1 MKKIIKRNQVIIAA
15 LAIMIVVAGYLNL
28 SGDPIEESVNGGKSG
43 KTSVTPVAG
52 LSEGTGDIFTV
63 ADDGEFPP
71 IETNQ
76 TEDPA
81 VSPTGE
87 ANAEDTEET
96 AATNG
101 EEASADGAATGE
113 EVASVDG
120 EENAQADGEEVASAN
135 EAQDETPGTAILA
148 STRLSADFFTGAKLS
163 REQVRAQNKETLMS
177 IVNDQ
182 SISEDLKKDAI
193 SALVAMTENAEM
205 EDVTESLLE
214 AKGFDD
220 VVVHIEEESVDVIL
234 NAASLTEAQ
243 TAQIEDIVMR
253 KTGAGAEDIVITH
266 AVMED

>member
-1 MKKIIKRNQVIIAA
+1 MKKILKRNQVIIAA

-28 SGDPIEESVNGGKSG
+28 SGDPIEETVNGGKNG
-43 KTSVTPVAG
+43 KTTVTPVAG

-63 ADDGEFPP
+63 ADDGEFPSL
-71 IETNQ
+71 ETDQSDNPSA
-76 TEDPA
+76 T
-81 VSPTGE
+81 PTGE
-87 ANAEDTEET
+87 AGETDTEET
-96 AATNG
+96 AATEG
-101 EEASADGAATGE
+101 DA
-113 EVASVDG
+113 ASVDG
-120 EENAQADGEEVASAN
+120 EEVASADGEENAAADGEEVASAN
-135 EAQDETPGTAILA
+135 GTQEDTPGTAVLA

-163 REQVRAQNKETLMS
+163 REQVRSQNKETLMS

-253 KTGAGAEDIVITH
+253 KTGAGVEDIVITH

>member
-28 SGDPIEESVNGGKSG
+28 SGDPIEEAVNGGKGG

-71 IETNQ
+71 IEANQ

-81 VSPTGE
+81 ATPTGE
-87 ANAEDTEET
+87 ANAEET
-96 AATNG
+96 AATDG
-101 EEASADGAATGE
+101 EEASTDGAATGE
-113 EVASVDG
+113 EVASADG
-120 EENAQADGEEVASAN
+120 EETAPADGEEVASAN
-135 EAQDETPGTAILA
+135 GAQDETPGTAILA

-163 REQVRAQNKETLMS
+163 REQVRSQNKETLMS